1 MYWNY
6 DVNQYIVEWVPTY
19 SAVWK
24 RKSTWNIIEFNEVPF
39 PTGMR
44 PTKSFRAGWGEK
56 GVKSLCKGK
65 CAPFWKIGM
74 YLYLVL
80 PHTISFFLS
89 ENGTDKTNT
98 AYEKKGHTSQK
109 KVFDAVYQQQIRMK
123 KQRKWQK
130 CSDKWL
136 RKEENFYGAKVTQ
149 HTFFLSIAF
158 TQNPP
163 LVVFCSKFYS
173 RK

>member
-6 DVNQYIVEWVPTY
+6 VVNQYIVEWVPTY

-80 PHTISFFLS
+80 PHTISFFSVRKWNWQNQYSLWK
-89 ENGTDKTNT
+89 ER
-98 AYEKKGHTSQK
+98 AHVAK

-163 LVVFCSKFYS
+163 LSS
-173 RK
+173 IL